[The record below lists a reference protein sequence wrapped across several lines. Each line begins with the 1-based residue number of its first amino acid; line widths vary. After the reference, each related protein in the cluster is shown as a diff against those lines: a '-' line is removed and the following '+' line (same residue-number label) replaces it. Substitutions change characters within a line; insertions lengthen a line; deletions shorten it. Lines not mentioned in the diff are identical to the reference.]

1 MHFRFVFP
9 LFRRNSFVQNVI
21 RSERRS
27 LKTVPESGL
36 KDEPI
41 KFTTSEAGQ
50 WKAAYTARGKDY
62 YSTPRVQP
70 IVIVT
75 SLTAFMIYFCILREE
90 NDLDD
95 WLRGLEKEMPY
106 KLEEAE
112 LRAKIDNAR
121 LRRADTTQYEK
132 RLGEIMVVREKLEAL
147 KEK

>member
-1 MHFRFVFP
+1 MYFRFVFP
-9 LFRRNSFVQNVI
+9 LFRRNSLIQNAV
-21 RSERRS
+21 RSQRRT
-27 LKTVPESGL
+27 LKTVQESEL

-41 KFTTSEAGQ
+41 KFSTSEAGQ

-62 YSTPRVQP
+62 YSTPKVQP
-70 IVIVT
+70 LVVVT

-95 WLRGLEKEMPY
+95 WLRVVEKDIPY

-121 LRRADTTQYEK
+121 QQRTDTSYYEK
-132 RLGEIMVVREKLEAL
+132 RLEEIVAIRGKLDAL